1 MKVLL
6 AIKFHKDNGNRKLIE
21 EISESLRQI
30 GMETVV
36 VARDFE
42 KWGEEKITARELMGF
57 TLENM
62 EKSDLLLIE
71 FSEKGVGLGI
81 EAGYA
86 FAKGIPIVVI
96 AKQGSDISKS
106 MQGLTKE
113 IVFYNVVGEL
123 PEKLKKYIPL
133 ESRTK
138 GIKRIGVNID
148 RIRHENIIYNRK

>member
-6 AIKFHKDNGNRKLIE
+6 AIKFHEDNSNRELIGK
-21 EISESLRQI
+21 ISKSLSQI

-57 TLENM
+57 ALENI
-62 EKSDLLLIE
+62 EKSNLLLIE

-96 AKQGSDISKS
+96 AKQGTDISKS
-106 MQGLTKE
+106 MEGLTKE
-113 IVFYNVVGEL
+113 IVFYNAVDEL
-123 PEKLKKYIPL
+123 PEKLKKYI
-133 ESRTK
+133 
-138 GIKRIGVNID
+138 I
-148 RIRHENIIYNRK
+148 